1 LALVGKLTVVTDGP
15 VGLGLGIARD
25 LGRNGATVIITS
37 RNIASEYGQYNIR
50 SYLVA
55 LADDYTDHCI
65 DHLQGMN

>member
-1 LALVGKLTVVTDGP
+1 MALDGKLTVVTDGP

-25 LGRNGATVIITS
+25 LGRNGATVIITF

-55 LADDYTDHCI
+55 LADDYTDQCI
-65 DHLQGMN
+65 DHFQEMN